1 MSIDYQKLRL
11 DGIYQQDNEGNLMLR
26 VKVPAGVL
34 SSTQVETVCDI
45 SEAFSNGRLHL
56 TTRGSVELHGLRYE
70 QLEEIFRRFSAVG
83 LTSRGACGGAVRGI
97 SCSTTF
103 SPSFAVCQAVARNL
117 SRHFTGNPYFEG
129 LPKKF
134 KIGIDGSE
142 EGSRH
147 LIQDVGLVHVG
158 QAEGQNLFDLWCAGG
173 LGREPQAGFLFE
185 RAVPE
190 ERLIPLIAAIV
201 SVYRANTPPP
211 KRLKFLLRQIG
222 EQDFRI
228 LVAEELTRRE
238 IPLRQVSLSA
248 PLTSA
253 SGEIVEVAV
262 FAGEIGADIFRRL
275 AGLAREAAGGFLAV
289 TADQNVA
296 LLLADPEE
304 SGKVK
309 SKLVELGL
317 AGGSPGQG
325 MTCRVCPGN
334 HECKMGLSATRDV
347 ARKVLDVV
355 GEKGRTLSFAIS
367 GCPNSCSQPQLADV
381 GILTSKRRKSDDGI
395 SEPLFCLYRR
405 RGEGLGEAEAE
416 DLDLETLLEHI
427 ARIG

>member
-1 MSIDYQKLRL
+1 
-11 DGIYQQDNEGNLMLR
+11 
-26 VKVPAGVL
+26 
-34 SSTQVETVCDI
+34 
-45 SEAFSNGRLHL
+45 
-56 TTRGSVELHGLRYE
+56 
-70 QLEEIFRRFSAVG
+70 
-83 LTSRGACGGAVRGI
+83 
-97 SCSTTF
+97 
-103 SPSFAVCQAVARNL
+103 
-117 SRHFTGNPYFEG
+117 
-129 LPKKF
+129 
-134 KIGIDGSE
+134 
-142 EGSRH
+142 
-147 LIQDVGLVHVG
+147 VHAG

-190 ERLIPLIAAIV
+190 ERLIPLIEAIV
-201 SVYRANTPPP
+201 SVYRVNTPPP

-228 LVAEELTRRE
+228 LVAEELAKRE
-238 IPLRQVSLSA
+238 LPLRQVSLSA
-248 PLTSA
+248 PLTLA
-253 SGEIVEVAV
+253 SGKIAEASV
-262 FAGEIGADIFRRL
+262 FAGEIRADIFRRL
-275 AGLAREAAGGFLAV
+275 AGLAREDAGGFLAV

-296 LLLADPEE
+296 LLLADPEDW
-304 SGKVK
+304 GKVK

-317 AGGSPGQG
+317 AGESPGQR

-347 ARKVLDVV
+347 ARKVLEVV

-395 SEPLFCLYRR
+395 TEPLFCLYRR
-405 RGEGLGEAEAE
+405 RGEGLGESVAE